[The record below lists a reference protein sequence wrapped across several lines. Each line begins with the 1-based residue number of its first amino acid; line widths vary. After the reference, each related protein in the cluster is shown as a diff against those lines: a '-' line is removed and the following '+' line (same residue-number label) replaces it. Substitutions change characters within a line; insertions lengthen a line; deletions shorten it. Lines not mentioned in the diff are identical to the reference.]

1 MSMESRTQLYKKVK
15 PFVAIIL
22 VQLGHAGMSII
33 GKLALNK
40 GMNPRV
46 FIAYRYA
53 VATVIIAP
61 FAIVYDRKK
70 RAKLTYSIFAK
81 IMLLALLGPVA
92 YQNLYYEGMKL
103 TTATYSRA
111 LFNVVPVFTFAMA
124 WILRLEK
131 VNIRRRGSQAKVLGT
146 IVTIGGAMLMT
157 LVKGP
162 SWIWPWTYK
171 HGHQE
176 STSAGNKQDVIKGA
190 LMMLAGFFCWSG
202 YVNLQAIT
210 LKSYPTELSLTAL
223 ITLMATLENTIVA
236 LAMEWGNV
244 MAWSMRLD
252 IMLLAVVY
260 AKRSKLTFSVFAK
273 VVLLALLGPVINQN
287 LFYTGM
293 NYTTATFS
301 SILQQLPAFAFSMAW
316 ILRLEKVN
324 IRRRRGQA
332 KVLGTIFTVGRAIL
346 KGIMLNLP
354 WTNENAHQVSTN
366 AANKQDVIK
375 GALMILAGSVGWS
388 GFIILQVRV

>member
-111 LFNVVPVFTFAMA
+111 LFNVVPAFTFAMA

-171 HGHQE
+171 HGYQE

-202 YVNLQAIT
+202 YVNLQGIVTTAFSIYIHGMVIKEKGPVFMTAFNPLSMILVAIIGSFV
-210 LKSYPTELSLTAL
+210 LVEAMFLGSVIGAIVIIVGLCMFLWGKSQDQPLNSGAEKVVTTAQN
-223 ITLMATLENTIVA
+223 MATADERMMTSNQEFMAI
-236 LAMEWGNV
+236 NV
-244 MAWSMRLD
+244 TS
-252 IMLLAVVY
+252 
-260 AKRSKLTFSVFAK
+260 AKSTD
-273 VVLLALLGPVINQN
+273 G
-287 LFYTGM
+287 
-293 NYTTATFS
+293 TA
-301 SILQQLPAFAFSMAW
+301 
-316 ILRLEKVN
+316 
-324 IRRRRGQA
+324 
-332 KVLGTIFTVGRAIL
+332 
-346 KGIMLNLP
+346 
-354 WTNENAHQVSTN
+354 
-366 AANKQDVIK
+366 
-375 GALMILAGSVGWS
+375 
-388 GFIILQVRV
+388 

>member
-1 MSMESRTQLYKKVK
+1 MK

-53 VATVIIAP
+53 VATLVISP
-61 FAIVYDRKK
+61 FAIFCDRKK
-70 RAKLTYSIFAK
+70 REKLTFSIFAK

-92 YQNLYYEGMKL
+92 YQNLYYEGVKL

-131 VNIRRRGSQAKVLGT
+131 VDIRKRGSQAKVLGT

-162 SWIWPWTYK
+162 SWNLPWIYG

-176 STSAGNKQDVIKGA
+176 SESTANKKNVTKGS
-190 LMMLAGFFCWSG
+190 LMMLAGFFCQSG

-210 LKSYPTELSLTAL
+210 LKSYPAELSLAAL
-223 ITLMATLENTIVA
+223 ISLMGTLESTIVA
-236 LAMEWGNV
+236 LAMEWTIV
-244 MAWSMRLD
+244 RAWSMHLD
-252 IMLLAVVY
+252 IMLIAVVY
-260 AKRSKLTFSVFAK
+260 AGIVPTAFSIYIYGMVIK
-273 VVLLALLGPVINQN
+273 EKGPV
-287 LFYTGM
+287 FVT
-293 NYTTATFS
+293 
-301 SILQQLPAFAFSMAW
+301 AFSPLST
-316 ILRLEKVN
+316 ILVAIMGSFILVEKMF
-324 IRRRRGQA
+324 
-332 KVLGTIFTVGRAIL
+332 LGR
-346 KGIMLNLP
+346 
-354 WTNENAHQVSTN
+354 
-366 AANKQDVIK
+366 
-375 GALMILAGSVGWS
+375 
-388 GFIILQVRV
+388 